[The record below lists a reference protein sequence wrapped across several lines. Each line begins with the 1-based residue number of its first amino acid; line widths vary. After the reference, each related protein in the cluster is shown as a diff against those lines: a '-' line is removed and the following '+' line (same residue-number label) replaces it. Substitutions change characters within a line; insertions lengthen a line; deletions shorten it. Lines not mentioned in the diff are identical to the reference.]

1 MAHDAQMVREHV
13 DRIQKAEGAIAQL
26 RSDMATIT
34 VRQNSV
40 WKDLYGGD
48 GQKGVRDTL
57 IEFVTAFNTREE
69 ERKAALETHETAVK
83 AALDAHNS
91 KMAFR
96 FNLLTIVVAALM
108 LLIAILTFVV
118 VRDSAQKEV
127 LKVPG
132 ISQQVQPQQSANN
145 FAY

>member
-1 MAHDAQMVREHV
+1 
-13 DRIQKAEGAIAQL
+13 
-26 RSDMATIT
+26 MATIT

-108 LLIAILTFVV
+108 LVVAILTFVV
-118 VRDSAQKEV
+118 VRDSAQKEM